1 MLLEIKNIKI
11 NIHDFLL
18 YFMLSHSLTMSI
30 SHCTFNTSI
39 NMFFIQVFLF
49 IKHFVN
55 PDEQT

>member
-30 SHCTFNTSI
+30 SHYTSI